1 MISKAPYARCEECP
15 LVNERCAPTMG
26 PEDAKIVF
34 VARSPGYHEA
44 RTGKVFSGPSGK
56 VLDYLLNRYGVKR
69 EEIKLTNVVLCY
81 CKEVPPAAISACSD
95 RLRAD
100 LDRADIIIAGGSEAT
115 EAIVGDG
122 SIAGNRGYIHKREA
136 TNGNHQSVIVTNNP
150 AVVLRKSETFP
161 DLVKDFRLALDPLPL
176 LTKTELPHVQ
186 ITNSVGEAERWLR
199 RIIESSYSTL
209 SVDIETTGL
218 RPGARI
224 VSLGLSASGDKAVVF
239 GERVCSDPGI
249 MRSILRT
256 ALTQPRVSY
265 VYHNGKFDVRNLRY
279 RGIPARVDQ
288 DTLLLSYSL
297 DERSDEAVH
306 NLEYLVKDILGWP
319 RYEPYEVLKWKE
331 KVRTL
336 EKAARYEE
344 ADALEVPDSLYEYNG
359 LDAAGTA
366 QLLPILKERAIIG
379 EVYERPYLETLLP
392 TAESFIKAELNGTYY
407 DVNAAADLLE
417 FEVLPALSEMQDKLR
432 LLVGDGNYNPKSPQ
446 QNAKLVY
453 DDWKCIYD
461 ENIKH
466 RPGKTRSV
474 DESVYVE
481 LKAGRFNFGE
491 ILDRVVEIER
501 YQRVKDWA
509 NVFYDYKKLEKQR
522 STYLQGMIPKA
533 EATGGWISTSIII
546 HGTVTGR
553 VSSRNPNLQNITR
566 TKPGLPNIRKLFTA
580 PKGMLVIQADYSQ
593 AELRCIAQMSSDP
606 ELTRIYEQGLDLHNI
621 AAARFYGDNYT
632 KEQRNNTKNMQFGVA
647 YEQSAKTFQEKHD
660 IPEREAEQF
669 IKWWWQTFRGVRTW
683 KQEVN
688 QQILKTGVV
697 TSPFGRKRRFHLIT
711 NENKNE
717 VLREGF
723 NFLPQSTASDLTL
736 HSFNKLFTELDQ
748 ERIKLVL
755 TVHDSIVGY
764 VQEGYETGAG
774 KIMQEVMA
782 ATPNDKLGWSFPF
795 LAEIVVGHS
804 WGELGEI

>member
-392 TAESFIKAELNGTYY
+392 TAESFIKAELNGMYY

-432 LLVGDGNYNPKSPQ
+432 YTMIGS
-446 QNAKLVY
+446 AFTMR
-453 DDWKCIYD
+453 IS
-461 ENIKH
+461 NI
-466 RPGKTRSV
+466 
-474 DESVYVE
+474 D
-481 LKAGRFNFGE
+481 
-491 ILDRVVEIER
+491 
-501 YQRVKDWA
+501 QVK
-509 NVFYDYKKLEKQR
+509 R
-522 STYLQGMIPKA
+522 
-533 EATGGWISTSIII
+533 
-546 HGTVTGR
+546 
-553 VSSRNPNLQNITR
+553 
-566 TKPGLPNIRKLFTA
+566 
-580 PKGMLVIQADYSQ
+580 
-593 AELRCIAQMSSDP
+593 
-606 ELTRIYEQGLDLHNI
+606 
-621 AAARFYGDNYT
+621 AA
-632 KEQRNNTKNMQFGVA
+632 
-647 YEQSAKTFQEKHD
+647 
-660 IPEREAEQF
+660 
-669 IKWWWQTFRGVRTW
+669 
-683 KQEVN
+683 
-688 QQILKTGVV
+688 
-697 TSPFGRKRRFHLIT
+697 
-711 NENKNE
+711 
-717 VLREGF
+717 
-723 NFLPQSTASDLTL
+723 
-736 HSFNKLFTELDQ
+736 
-748 ERIKLVL
+748 
-755 TVHDSIVGY
+755 
-764 VQEGYETGAG
+764 
-774 KIMQEVMA
+774 
-782 ATPNDKLGWSFPF
+782 
-795 LAEIVVGHS
+795 
-804 WGELGEI
+804 